1 MDFDTVFESPVG
13 RLGIRMQGAALG
25 QLLFLSGRYRLRPPA
40 SPQAEQVVQAVLE
53 YFDNPRHSP
62 ELAVQLTGTD
72 FQLRVWQA
80 LRRIPSGSTLT
91 YGALAQRL
99 GSGARAVGN
108 ACRHNPVPIV
118 VPCHRVV
125 AQRGPGGFAGQRQGR
140 LLDVKQRLL
149 RHEGVEIPG

>member
-1 MDFDTVFESPVG
+1 MDFDAVFESPVG

-25 QLLFLSGRYRLRPPA
+25 QLLFLSGRYHLRPAA
-40 SPQAEQVVQAVLE
+40 SPQAERVVQAVLD
-53 YFDNPRHSP
+53 YFEDPQRSP
-62 ELAVQLTGTD
+62 ALAVQLSGTD
-72 FQLRVWQA
+72 FQLSVWQA
-80 LRRIPSGSTLT
+80 LRSIPSGSTLT

-108 ACRHNPVPIV
+108 ACRQNPVPIV

-125 AQRGPGGFAGQRQGR
+125 AQHGPGGFAGQRQGR